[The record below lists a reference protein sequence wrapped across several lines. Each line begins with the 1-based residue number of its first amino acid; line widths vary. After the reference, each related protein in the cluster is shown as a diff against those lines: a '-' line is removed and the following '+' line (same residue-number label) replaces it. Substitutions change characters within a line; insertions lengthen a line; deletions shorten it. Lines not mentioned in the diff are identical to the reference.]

1 MVKSVADLPPLIVHT
16 DWSRSWGGQ
25 EIRTLTELRE
35 MRRHGFRCGLF
46 VPEESELARRCGAEG
61 FSVWP
66 VEFRSKFHLPT
77 WSRLVRLIREL
88 RPAVLNTHSSEDS
101 WMAGAAARACGVP
114 LVVRTRHVLAP
125 ISSAFS
131 YNVFPHCILACSEA
145 IRTGLIDQGVR
156 AEKIR
161 VQPTGIDEERFRFSP
176 ERRLEI
182 RARYGISDQE
192 ILVGNVGFLRIYKG
206 QIFIVRTAAAM
217 PAGYKFMLVG
227 GGQDLPLLEAEVD
240 RLGIRDRFIFA
251 GHQERP
257 EDFFSAFD
265 ILFFSSRDT
274 EGIAQSYIQGLLYG
288 LPLLVTR
295 AASLLEPLPWV
306 QTYSLVDYDDV
317 PAARGGLLRLAGSVA
332 RDEER
337 VARQRLEIGARYGL
351 KRMTGNLLDLYAGFG
366 IEPPR

>member
-1 MVKSVADLPPLIVHT
+1 MNRGDSPLIVHT
-16 DWSRSWGGQ
+16 DWSSSWGGQ

-46 VPEESELARRCGAEG
+46 VPEESELARRCRTEG
-61 FSVWP
+61 FAVWP

-77 WSRLVRLIREL
+77 WSRLIRLIREL
-88 RPAVLNTHSSEDS
+88 RPAVVNTHSSEDS
-101 WMAGAAARACGVP
+101 WMAGAVARTCGVR

-131 YNVFPHCILACSEA
+131 YRFPHVVLACSEA
-145 IRTGLIDQGVR
+145 IRTGLVDQGVWP
-156 AEKIR
+156 EKVV

-176 ERRLEI
+176 ERRAEI
-182 RARYGISDQE
+182 RARYGIGEKE

-206 QIFIVRTAAAM
+206 QIFIVRTAAEM
-217 PAGYKFMLVG
+217 PAAFKFILVG
-227 GGQDLPLLEAEVD
+227 GGQDLPILQAEVD
-240 RLGIRDRFIFA
+240 RLGISDRFIFA

-288 LPLLVTR
+288 LPLLVCRT
-295 AASLLEPLPWV
+295 ASLLEPLPWV
-306 QTYSLVDYDDV
+306 QTYCLVDYDDV
-317 PAARGGLLRLAGSVA
+317 RAAREGLLQLAGGA
-332 RDEER
+332 GRDEDR
-337 VARQRLEIGARYGL
+337 AARQRRDIGARYGL
-351 KRMTGNLLDLYAGFG
+351 KRMTGNLLEIYAGFG
-366 IEPPR
+366 IEPPC